1 MEAAFDLLTIIVDNV
16 HDLTGMKS
24 KFCVNASESLNPL
37 VFPQRSGRQKAQ
49 AANEELRVEEEAS
62 SLPLPFFLRGR
73 DSHEIR
79 SGAEEEEK
87 AAEAEPE
94 KEDNNAVRPRPSVAF
109 APVAPARC
117 RLRRDA
123 TVMEIKLPTS
133 HSHIPSFP
141 FLFSISL
148 LPTLATLGRAA
159 ESRNL
164 GRNSPG
170 PRRAAASHSAS

>member
-1 MEAAFDLLTIIVDNV
+1 MLTIIVDNV

-49 AANEELRVEEEAS
+49 AANEELGAWS
-62 SLPLPFFLRGR
+62 GGGGIFSPPSLLSQREILSILTKYVAEGGGEGR
-73 DSHEIR
+73 QQR
-79 SGAEEEEK
+79 
-87 AAEAEPE
+87 
-94 KEDNNAVRPRPSVAF
+94 RPRPSVAF

-141 FLFSISL
+141 FLYCLSL
-148 LPTLATLGRAA
+148 LPTLATLSRAA

-164 GRNSPG
+164 CRNSPG
-170 PRRAAASHSAS
+170 SRRAAASHSAS

>member
-1 MEAAFDLLTIIVDNV
+1 MLTIIVDNV
-16 HDLTGMKS
+16 HDLNGMKS

-87 AAEAEPE
+87 AAEAE
-94 KEDNNAVRPRPSVAF
+94 KEDNNAVRCVRC
-109 APVAPARC
+109 RC

-141 FLFSISL
+141 FLYCLSL

-164 GRNSPG
+164 CRNSPG

>member
-1 MEAAFDLLTIIVDNV
+1 M
-16 HDLTGMKS
+16 
-24 KFCVNASESLNPL
+24 
-37 VFPQRSGRQKAQ
+37 
-49 AANEELRVEEEAS
+49 EEEAS

-94 KEDNNAVRPRPSVAF
+94 KEDNNAVRVRPLR
-109 APVAPARC
+109 PLPWLPLARC

-141 FLFSISL
+141 SL
-148 LPTLATLGRAA
+148 YFPSLSFRPLCQAGPPSLATYA
-159 ESRNL
+159 EIRPDR
-164 GRNSPG
+164 G
-170 PRRAAASHSAS
+170 AAASHSAS

>member
-94 KEDNNAVRPRPSVAF
+94 KEDNNAVRVRP
-109 APVAPARC
+109 
-117 RLRRDA
+117 LRSLPWLPLAAACDA
-123 TVMEIKLPTS
+123 TQPLWKS
-133 HSHIPSFP
+133 NC
-141 FLFSISL
+141 L
-148 LPTLATLGRAA
+148 LPIPTFPPSLSSIASLS
-159 ESRNL
+159 SRPL
-164 GRNSPG
+164 LR
-170 PRRAAASHSAS
+170 